1 MVAPISEVTYHLD
14 PVDRIAAVN
23 DAWQVF
29 ADRNDG
35 AALRA
40 PAIIG
45 QRLWDHLT
53 DPTTVE
59 LYRLALLRVRRHAAT
74 VRFEFRCDS
83 PSRRRLLAMEI
94 APERAGMVRFST
106 RTIREEARDP
116 VELLDATVRHDAPPI
131 TMCSWCKRVDLG
143 GGEWGEVEAA
153 LASLRLFDRDVP
165 PLISH
170 GMCPA
175 CHDMISGLLD
185 ADDPGKRP
193 A

>member
-1 MVAPISEVTYHLD
+1 MVAPAAEVTYHLD
-14 PVDRIAAVN
+14 PADRIAAVN

-29 ADRNDG
+29 ADCNDG

-53 DPTTVE
+53 DPTTAE
-59 LYRLALLRVRRHAAT
+59 LYRQALLRVRRHAAT

-94 APERAGMVRFST
+94 APERAGLVRFST
-106 RTIREEARDP
+106 RTIREEPRDP
-116 VELLDATVRHDAPPI
+116 VELLDATVAHKAPPI

-143 GGEWGEVEAA
+143 TAEWGEVEAA

-165 PLISH
+165 PQITH
-170 GMCPA
+170 GICPS
-175 CHDMISGLLD
+175 CHRTMTGLLD
-185 ADDPGKRP
+185 AEGLGERP